1 MNGIESKEHNFINN
15 SLWPLMSVMGATPG
29 RKTMTTITIK
39 GMSCQ
44 HCVASTKKALED
56 IAGIS
61 NVSVNLEN
69 KQASYDG
76 DVERQIVNDAI
87 LKIGFEVTG

>member
-1 MNGIESKEHNFINN
+1 
-15 SLWPLMSVMGATPG
+15 
-29 RKTMTTITIK
+29 MTTIAIK
-39 GMSCQ
+39 GMSCP

-61 NVSVNLEN
+61 NVTVDLEK

-76 DVERQIVNDAI
+76 DVEKETVRDAI
-87 LKIGFEVTG
+87 TKIGFEVIE

>member
-1 MNGIESKEHNFINN
+1 MTIVAIN
-15 SLWPLMSVMGATPG
+15 
-29 RKTMTTITIK
+29 
-39 GMSCQ
+39 GMSCP

-61 NVSVNLEN
+61 NVTVDLEK

-76 DVERQIVNDAI
+76 DVEKETVRDAI
-87 LKIGFEVTG
+87 TKIGFEVIE